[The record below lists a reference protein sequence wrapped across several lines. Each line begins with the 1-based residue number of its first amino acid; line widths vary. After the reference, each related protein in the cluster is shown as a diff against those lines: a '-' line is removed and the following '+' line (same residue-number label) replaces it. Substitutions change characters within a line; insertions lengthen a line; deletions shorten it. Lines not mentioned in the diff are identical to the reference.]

1 MNLFRIL
8 ALAAAFLLASC
19 AGTTVDRISA
29 DSTVDLSGKW
39 NDTDSRIV
47 ADTIVNQCL
56 GQAWYTNYMQANAG
70 KLPLVRLGE
79 VRNNGREHI
88 NVETFMNDITRSLLN
103 SGKVEFVAGGDTR
116 EQLHNELDSQN
127 NSGYTNEAEAAAIG
141 NESAPALLL
150 TGALNQIVDQE
161 GGKRVV
167 FYQVDFTLTQVN
179 NGRLLWMGSTKIKK
193 FVEQSGSSI

>member
-8 ALAAAFLLASC
+8 ALAAALLLASC
-19 AGTTVDRISA
+19 AGTTVDRINPN
-29 DSTVDLSGKW
+29 STVDLSGKW

-47 ADTIVNQCL
+47 ADSIVKQCL
-56 GQAWYTNYMQANAG
+56 GQAWYTNYLQANAG

-88 NVETFMNDITRSLLN
+88 NVETFKNDIMRSLLN
-103 SGKVEFVAGGDTR
+103 SGKVEFVASGDTR
-116 EQLHNELDSQN
+116 EQLHGELDSQN

-161 GGKRVV
+161 GGERVV

-179 NGRLLWMGSTKIKK
+179 NGRLLWMGNTKIKK
-193 FVEQSGSSI
+193 FVEQSGSSL